1 MQQLSRASAAS
12 GPVPDRILED
22 RYSYYRRCQVF
33 RKGSEQCKAPAE
45 KGSHICY
52 SHAGQLAMAVRRERE
67 RRAVLAEAV
76 AEMRRQGHTRCE
88 LTNLLTDFKGIQV
101 TLAVMARAI
110 IGGRIDCKTAGRVV
124 VHLQTM
130 SKLLWLYHRGHR
142 GTRREKGLTT
152 KHTKEHQGNKALL
165 RINTVNTDLQG
176 ATMNNLAANEREKAR
191 IVLVSSRFSA
201 EKAEPQARKYRVPD
215 GIVGR
220 VDEDTGAQ
228 IKLEERGYRDRGQA
242 HGPPQL
248 RAA

>member
-12 GPVPDRILED
+12 GPVPDRIPEG

-33 RKGSEQCKAPAE
+33 RKGGEQCRAPAE

-52 SHAGQLAMAVRRERE
+52 AHAGQLAMSVRRERE

-76 AEMRRQGHTRCE
+76 AEMRRQGQTECE
-88 LTNLLTDFKGIQV
+88 LENLLTHFKGIQV
-101 TLAVMARAI
+101 TVAVMARAI
-110 IGGRIDCKTAGRVV
+110 IGGRIDCKTAGRLV

-130 SKLLWLYHRGHR
+130 SKLLWTLHKSK
-142 GTRREKGLTT
+142 TLP
-152 KHTKEHQGNKALL
+152 L
-165 RINTVNTDLQG
+165 INADNTDLQG
-176 ATMNNLAANEREKAR
+176 ATKNNLAANERERTR

-201 EKAEPQARKYRVPD
+201 EKAEPQARKYQFSD

-228 IKLEERGYRDRGQA
+228 IRLEERGYRDRGQA